1 MEEATRE
8 KGTEKTY
15 DLSHVHR
22 ASLKILKEIDRIC
35 RKYKIQ
41 YALDA
46 GTLIGA
52 ARHQGFIPWDDDA
65 DVVFTRNHFEAF
77 LRVARRELPAGMTLV
92 MPNEYHEGKAFYDF
106 TPRIL
111 YDNSR
116 MHEDSEEMRYY
127 DGKLNHIWV
136 DLFILDKLPAKKT
149 EIQMVKFLQKVLYGF
164 AMGHRY
170 RLNYQKYS
178 LKDKVFVGTL
188 ATVGKCLPL
197 KWIFYWQRRLSLCCR
212 RSKAKQYYYSNYQ
225 PDYLYVTL
233 EKDWCVHV
241 TDMDFEDTKLMVPVG
256 WEQVL
261 EMVYGDYRK
270 LPPKE
275 KRVPSHSSTEI
286 LVFDDEGETE

>member
-1 MEEATRE
+1 MQEATRE
-8 KGTEKTY
+8 TGTEKTY

-92 MPNEYHEGKAFYDF
+92 MPDEYHDGKAFYDF
-106 TPRIL
+106 TPRII
-111 YDNSR
+111 YENSQMR
-116 MHEDSEEMRYY
+116 KDSEEMRYY

-149 EIQMVKFLQKVLYGF
+149 QIQMVKFLQKVLYGF

-170 RLNYQKYS
+170 QLNYQKYKG
-178 LKDKVFVGTL
+178 KDKIFVGTL
-188 ATVGKCLPL
+188 ATIGKCLPL
-197 KWIFYWQRRLSLCCR
+197 RWIFRLQRRLSLCCR
-212 RSKAKQYYYSNYQ
+212 RHKATQYYYSNYQ

-275 KRVPSHSSTEI
+275 KRVPSHSNTEI
-286 LVFDDEGETE
+286 LVFDDEGETK